1 VFNIGPQ
8 ELLVI
13 LLVALVIVGPQR
25 LPELARTIGRALN
38 ELRRAQDEVTRTIRL
53 GLDEAEPIRPS
64 GPAAGRAAE
73 QTPEQAPGQEGNEQ
87 RSQEAPEQENAVEV
101 ARMLGRGLAEIRRA
115 RREVQRTFRIDLTED
130 PAPPRRSLPGTPS
143 GAAPPPSA
151 GAPPPAAGT
160 PAATDRSPEDDAA
173 PVRPEPPEAG

>member
-1 VFNIGPQ
+1 MFNIGPQ

-53 GLDEAEPIRPS
+53 GLDEAEPVRPS
-64 GPAAGRAAE
+64 GPPSGRAAE
-73 QTPEQAPGQEGNEQ
+73 QTPEREGGEQERQG
-87 RSQEAPEQENAVEV
+87 APEQESVVEV
-101 ARMLGRGLAEIRRA
+101 ARSLGRGLAEIRRA

-130 PAPPRRSLPGTPS
+130 PAPPRRSAPSAPS
-143 GAAPPPSA
+143 GAPPSA
-151 GAPPPAAGT
+151 TAPPPAGS
-160 PAATDRSPEDDAA
+160 PAQAEQGPPQDDAS